1 MTPTPSTASAR
12 ILAGCDVL
20 PAMEPASPPERLT
33 DGTAD
38 RPKDKTAKRK
48 TGERF
53 AVLNAFVDFTAG
65 TLARGELLVWLV
77 LFRDARD
84 GIARTSQADIARR
97 AGMSDRTVRRT
108 LKRLEQCGLLQTV
121 HRGGINRGLSRYR
134 VLPLDVNRR
143 LRT

>member
-1 MTPTPSTASAR
+1 MTPTPSTASPR

-20 PAMEPASPPERLT
+20 PAMEPASPPERPT
-33 DGTAD
+33 EGAAD
-38 RPKDKTAKRK
+38 LPKDRTAKRK
-48 TGERF
+48 AGERF

-77 LFRDARD
+77 LFRDARE

-108 LKRLEQCGLLQTV
+108 LKRLERCGLLQTV
-121 HRGGINRGLSRYR
+121 YRGGLHRGLSKYR
-134 VLPLDVNRR
+134 VVPLDRNKR

>member
-1 MTPTPSTASAR
+1 
-12 ILAGCDVL
+12 
-20 PAMEPASPPERLT
+20 MEPAPPPAHSTE
-33 DGTAD
+33 GAAD
-38 RPKDKTAKRK
+38 RPKNKTAKRK

-53 AVLNAFVDFTAG
+53 GVLNAFVDFTAG
-65 TLARGELLVWLV
+65 SLARGELLVWLV

-108 LKRLEQCGLLQTV
+108 LKRLESRGLLQTV
-121 HRGGINRGLSRYR
+121 YRGGINRGLSRYR
-134 VLPLDVNRR
+134 VLPLDVNKR